1 MTQMAGQGTTDT
13 PVPAP
18 AADDVLE
25 GYRLDEQVGFHIRR
39 ASQRHAA
46 IFAGL
51 MVEQLTPTQ
60 WAALTRV
67 AAAEP
72 ISQNHLGRETAMD
85 GATIKG
91 VIDRLLK
98 RNFVSTAADPGDNRR
113 TLISLTPEGR
123 AAVRKGVAAARA
135 ITAQTVEPL
144 TPGERQLLV
153 ELLRKIS

>member
-1 MTQMAGQGTTDT
+1 MAAQDQKLS
-13 PVPAP
+13 PVPVAAP
-18 AADDVLE
+18 AEVLE

-60 WAALTRV
+60 WAALTRI

-72 ISQNHLGRETAMD
+72 ISQNLLGRETAMD
-85 GATIKG
+85 AATIKG

-98 RNFVSTAADPGDNRR
+98 RHLVATAADPSDNRR

-123 AAVRKGVAAARA
+123 EVVRKGVAAARA

-144 TPGERQLLV
+144 TPGERQLLI
-153 ELLRKIS
+153 ELLQKIS